1 MWKAASKVIDYTES
15 TSVVPDG
22 FGGWMAVNTGT
33 AAAEVNGYSL
43 QPGEGLDFTN
53 LHPEVEWNS
62 PIKIVLQN
70 TGAKIRMTQIKYKQ
84 V

>member
-1 MWKAASKVIDYTES
+1 MYKAASKVETYTES
-15 TSVVPDG
+15 TSVVPNG

-33 AAAEVNGYSL
+33 AAVEVNGYPL

-53 LHPEVEWNS
+53 LHPDVLWNS
-62 PIKIVLQN
+62 PIKIVIANAGGQV
-70 TGAKIRMTQIKYKQ
+70 RMTQIMYKE